1 MYKMLS
7 QSHTAS
13 HIRYSPNYVPQKPSL
28 CAYLCNTLANLIK
41 YHPVHL
47 HDPNRICN
55 RDESVED
62 RARIAEHKIAAFP
75 RAAACLDRRRRRDP
89 PLPSQRAPGT
99 CAPAAWHGWQ
109 ALLGVQ
115 RRTPNADISLAKTP
129 RPAQTPRSP
138 SRRSPTAAPRG
149 SASPTAAPLPPRR
162 GRCASGVWD
171 GGARPAAVG
180 GIAARPTEEVAPAA
194 ASSLGSGSHRG
205 DGARGDG
212 WARRRAGDGGEHGR
226 AAAAASAER
235 AARWRRPVTGTF
247 QGLVH
252 PPDATVE
259 LQHPQRRHS
268 IAPGTRPGRLPE
280 RRSLVPPLFRSHRPP
295 SSGPRAPRQRS
306 PAAQPR
312 RRA

>member
-1 MYKMLS
+1 MLS

-28 CAYLCNTLANLIK
+28 CVYLCNTLDNLIK

-99 CAPAAWHGWQ
+99 CAAWHGWQ

-115 RRTPNADISLAKTP
+115 QRTPNADISLAKTP

-138 SRRSPTAAPRG
+138 SRRSPTAAP
-149 SASPTAAPLPPRR
+149 LPPRR
-162 GRCASGVWD
+162 GGCASGVWD

-194 ASSLGSGSHRG
+194 ASSQGSGSHRG
-205 DGARGDG
+205 GGARGDG
-212 WARRRAGDGGEHGR
+212 WARRRAGHGGEHGR

-268 IAPGTRPGRLPE
+268 IAPGPTACRSAARSFRRSFVPTARPPPGRGLRASARPL
-280 RRSLVPPLFRSHRPP
+280 RSLGVGLNAAWL
-295 SSGPRAPRQRS
+295 RARQA
-306 PAAQPR
+306 PEWA
-312 RRA
+312 